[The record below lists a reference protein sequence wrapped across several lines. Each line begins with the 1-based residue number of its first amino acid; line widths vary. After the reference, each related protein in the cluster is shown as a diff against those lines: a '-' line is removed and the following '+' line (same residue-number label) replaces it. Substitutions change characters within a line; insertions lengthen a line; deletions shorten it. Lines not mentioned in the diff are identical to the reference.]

1 MLFYEGPREPLEIPD
16 WALDRHTRRGRQRSR
31 GNHHFFEE
39 GALLAGETI
48 PDPYAAEG
56 RAARTRK
63 RD

>member
-1 MLFYEGPREPLEIPD
+1 MGRGLEH
-16 WALDRHTRRGRQRSR
+16 L
-31 GNHHFFEE
+31 FEE

-56 RAARTRK
+56 RAARK